1 MDTSKKGHNMNYS
14 ALFYYLV
21 DNFVSR
27 RSPYWDNHLR
37 LAQEAYPRGELLL
50 AGALSDRGIAHS

>member
-1 MDTSKKGHNMNYS
+1 MNYS